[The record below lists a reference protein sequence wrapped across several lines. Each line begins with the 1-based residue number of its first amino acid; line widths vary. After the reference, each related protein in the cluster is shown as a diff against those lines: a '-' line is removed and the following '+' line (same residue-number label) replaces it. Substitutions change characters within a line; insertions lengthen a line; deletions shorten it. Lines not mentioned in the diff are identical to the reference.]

1 MIYIKGHFSKII
13 FIYTILIGL
22 YGLNWGLPT
31 IERLSY
37 FSLNSL
43 ETRSLFRITPLES
56 LHPDEGN
63 ILNALTN
70 MNPSK
75 FDFNPR
81 FYNYPSLHIYITGL
95 ILKISQFLNIIEIK
109 NDKDFY
115 LNNIHEIATIFYI
128 ARMICVLMS
137 GLTAVLLFQIVKN
150 VSNTNVAMYSSMIL
164 SFTPLWVRNLHFM
177 QPNIPV
183 TFWITLTIYFLINSI
198 KQNSRKYYI
207 CSALTS
213 GLSLSTKYTALPF
226 IFFPVFF
233 YFINQKKVEKI
244 TILLLTTIPILTFF
258 LTSPYVILSFND
270 SIANLIFESKKLNLP
285 SLLYLF
291 ESIIVAYGSVTSILI
306 FIGSMLFIKKDII
319 YEKKVILFWFLSTSI
334 VVFISPENRLLRYLI
349 PVLPVLS
356 IFFGLT
362 IEKIRLYLLKTF
374 KIKKISNIFIII
386 FFLQPLLYSSDI
398 LIMLNNQ
405 DIRLECSNWIKQKKQ
420 NEVIG
425 IINYIYFDMP
435 IINSDLNEILPIL
448 NLDSSKW
455 PKTLIFSSSPSS
467 KNFLD
472 NIPNVY
478 HLEKKFSQ
486 RPSHLWTYPFDLFF
500 EDWQYT
506 FLDIYVFQK

>member
-1 MIYIKGHFSKII
+1 MIYIKRYFSKII

-22 YGLNWGLPT
+22 YGLNWGLPN

-37 FSLNSL
+37 FSLNGL
-43 ETRSLFRITPLES
+43 ETKSFYRINPLES

-95 ILKISQFLNIIEIK
+95 ILKISQFLNFIEIR
-109 NDKDFY
+109 NDKGFY
-115 LNNIHEIATIFYI
+115 LKNIHEIANIFYI
-128 ARMICVLMS
+128 GRMICVLMS
-137 GLTAVLLFQIVKN
+137 GFTAVLLFQIVKN
-150 VSNTNVAMYSSMIL
+150 VLNTNVAIYSSIIL

-183 TFWITLTIYFLINSI
+183 TFWITLTIYFLIYSI

-207 CSALTS
+207 FSALTA

-233 YFINQKKVEKI
+233 YFINQKKLEKV

-258 LTSPYVILSFND
+258 LTSPYVILSSND

-285 SLLYLF
+285 SFLYIF

-306 FIGSMLFIKKDII
+306 LMGSILFIKKNITD
-319 YEKKVILFWFLSTSI
+319 EKKVILLWFLSTVI
-334 VVFISPENRLLRYLI
+334 IVFISPTNRLLRYLI
-349 PVLPVLS
+349 PVLPILS
-356 IFFGLT
+356 IFFGLA
-362 IEKIRLYLLKTF
+362 IEKMRIYLLKTI
-374 KIKKISNIFIII
+374 KIKNINNIFIII
-386 FFLQPLLYSSDI
+386 FFLQPFLYSSNI
-398 LIMLNNQ
+398 LIILNKK
-405 DIRLECSNWIKQKKQ
+405 DIRLDCSNWITQEKP

-425 IINYIYFDMP
+425 IINDIYFDMP

-467 KNFLD
+467 K
-472 NIPNVY
+472 
-478 HLEKKFSQ
+478 
-486 RPSHLWTYPFDLFF
+486 
-500 EDWQYT
+500 
-506 FLDIYVFQK
+506 VFTN